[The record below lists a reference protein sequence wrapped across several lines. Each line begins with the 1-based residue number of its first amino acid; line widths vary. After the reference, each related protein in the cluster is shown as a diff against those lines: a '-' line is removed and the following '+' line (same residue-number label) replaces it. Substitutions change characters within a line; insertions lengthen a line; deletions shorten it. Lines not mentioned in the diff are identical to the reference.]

1 MFQCVPCFYFRFRVI
16 LCFRT
21 APVSVS
27 QAFFPC
33 PRCPTNSYQTKRAVH
48 PGSVHNFFS
57 CGEVVWAQITNLF
70 PHESWNFGQLR
81 NRKPRRL
88 LQRGHCASQQPWRP
102 SALLG
107 VMQVAWLRRSSTSP
121 EKAVGG
127 PHMMLHCE
135 AKVAVYLSQPMRLSR
150 PAWHRLCTP

>member
-1 MFQCVPCFYFRFRVI
+1 MFQCVPCFYVRFRVI
-16 LCFRT
+16 LRFRT

-27 QAFFPC
+27 RAPFSPA
-33 PRCPTNSYQTKRAVH
+33 PTARPTPTKRGYIRAC
-48 PGSVHNFFS
+48 VHNFFS

-121 EKAVGG
+121 IAQTSDTSFNKFLENVLLASGG
-127 PHMMLHCE
+127 
-135 AKVAVYLSQPMRLSR
+135 V
-150 PAWHRLCTP
+150 